1 MRGRA
6 ALLLLAL
13 VQAVPRVQPEPKHFR
28 YERAVEITPG
38 TAGRVCAALDAAVF
52 AHSNSLTDVRLYAGG
67 EEVPYALSTSQA
79 QPGSDAAEVLN
90 LGKRAG
96 HIVFDLQMPSRPYS
110 TVELQLA
117 GENFLAT
124 AKVTGSNNLAKA
136 EQGTSLGTFTLFD
149 LTAQRLGRSTSLDLA
164 ESSFAY
170 LHIELD
176 AKAAPGHLG
185 FVANP
190 DLVGSAQVPPSRE
203 AQTLY
208 TPVAETTAMVQADR
222 SSVASFALAARVPV
236 ERVSFA
242 LRPGDRTNFS
252 RAVRITAKAAA
263 LPNPDAP
270 PPLEEKLYGEISRV
284 RILEGGTEIRRE
296 SLDVPATLGSNSQTG
311 AKVEVAVENGDDKP
325 LALAAVRLE
334 MRERKLCFDAPG
346 RPVTMF
352 YGDDKL
358 QPPVYDYSRLFVTTD
373 AARPATLAP
382 EQANP
387 QFEPRVVDRKKLI
400 DRHPEIL
407 WLALLGVVAALG
419 FVAFRSAKR
428 V

>member
-1 MRGRA
+1 VRGRA
-6 ALLLLAL
+6 AVLLLTL
-13 VQAVPRVQPEPKHFR
+13 VQAAPRVQPEPKHFR
-28 YERAVEITPG
+28 FERAVEIKPG
-38 TAGRVCAALDAAVF
+38 TQGRVCAALDAAVF

-67 EEVPYALSTSQA
+67 EEVPYALSTSQT

-90 LGKRAG
+90 LGRRAG
-96 HIVFDLQMPSRPYS
+96 HIVFDLQMPARPYS

-124 AKVTGSNNLAKA
+124 AKVTGSNSLAGA
-136 EQGTSLGTFTLFD
+136 EQGTALGTFTLFD

-176 AKAAPGHLG
+176 AKAAPGHPG

-203 AQTLY
+203 AQTIY
-208 TPVAETTAMVQADR
+208 TTVAETDRIAQVDR
-222 SSVASFALAARVPV
+222 SSVASFQLAARVPV
-236 ERVSFA
+236 ERVRFV
-242 LRPGDRTNFS
+242 LQPGDRTNFS
-252 RAVRITAKAAA
+252 RPVRVTAKADA
-263 LPNPDAP
+263 PPSPDAP
-270 PPLEEKLYGEISRV
+270 PPLEEKVYGEISRV
-284 RILEGGTEIRRE
+284 RMLEGGTEIRRE

-311 AKVEVAVENGDDKP
+311 AKVEVAVENGDDRP
-325 LALAAVRLE
+325 LALAQVRLE
-334 MRERKLCFDAPG
+334 MRERKLCFDSPG
-346 RPVTMF
+346 KPVTMF

-373 AARPATLAP
+373 AAKPAMLGA

-387 QFEPRVVDRKKLI
+387 QFEPRTVERKKLI

-407 WLALLGVVAALG
+407 WLALLVVVAALG
-419 FVAFRSAKR
+419 FVAFRSAKK